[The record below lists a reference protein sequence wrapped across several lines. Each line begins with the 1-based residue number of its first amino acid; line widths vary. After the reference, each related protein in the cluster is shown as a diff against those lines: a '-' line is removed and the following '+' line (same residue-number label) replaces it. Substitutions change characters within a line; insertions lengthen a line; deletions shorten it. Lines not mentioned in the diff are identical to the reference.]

1 MILVEWVKKYFVS
14 ANIFDTKLFWT
25 HQQHHR
31 KYKDRSIFF
40 DHNLILDLLFT
51 YYITPIN
58 QIPFEIMT
66 PFSGTAHRMVFVDL
80 SKAPHSPASKEKAIK
95 SKPRSVSESASSDD
109 PDQVRARS
117 ISTLEGILELVE
129 KHPSLQNV
137 LEQNLAQLEEQAEE
151 LEDQEPSP
159 NDVFLSILSD
169 QGF

>member
-1 MILVEWVKKYFVS
+1 
-14 ANIFDTKLFWT
+14 
-25 HQQHHR
+25 
-31 KYKDRSIFF
+31 
-40 DHNLILDLLFT
+40 
-51 YYITPIN
+51 
-58 QIPFEIMT
+58 
-66 PFSGTAHRMVFVDL
+66 MVFVDL
-80 SKAPHSPASKEKAIK
+80 SKAPPSPASKEKAIK
-95 SKPRSVSESASSDD
+95 SKPRSVSESSSSDD